1 MAAVFCSFVFHISF
15 VLLPGQMAY
24 LSRAWQHGVP
34 HPESLQSVQNKPR
47 WFASLSVG
55 NPVSQHE
62 ELTEQI
68 KVRYQGLLPLR
79 LKGKS
84 LVLLSYCKREN
95 GKNPWANVRKK
106 VQFGKK
112 SLQAP
117 NDSHVQ
123 ISGGPASKR
132 QSPKVVSLSSP
143 LVYPCGP

>member
-106 VQFGKK
+106 VHQVPRAVAVSEDCGIWQEELTGSKW
-112 SLQAP
+112 LTCP
-117 NDSHVQ
+117 NLRWTCKQ
-123 ISGGPASKR
+123 ET
-132 QSPKVVSLSSP
+132 VS
-143 LVYPCGP
+143 